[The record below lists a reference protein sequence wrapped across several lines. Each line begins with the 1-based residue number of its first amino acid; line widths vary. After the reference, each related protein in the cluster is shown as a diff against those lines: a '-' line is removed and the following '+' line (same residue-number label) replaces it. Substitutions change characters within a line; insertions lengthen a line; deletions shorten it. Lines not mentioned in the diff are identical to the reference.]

1 MPGIDFNTIE
11 SFKTERRFSKSPISP
26 RRTSRNIDANHKL
39 DYNIRQNKSEKC
51 PRLEYLWFYTLFM
64 LILIFIGQL
73 SAVQKVQN
81 NS

>member
-51 PRLEYLWFYTLFM
+51 PRLEY
-64 LILIFIGQL
+64 
-73 SAVQKVQN
+73 
-81 NS
+81 